1 MDSQGDCPQN
11 SHEMSEKGSV
21 PMSEE
26 SEKGSV
32 PMNFQGDCPQNSRE
46 MREMGS
52 VPMNSAPTQAIFARI
67 AGCYDILNR
76 VMTCGIDIL
85 WRRRALTALRS
96 SLKGSVPDAFKG
108 TVPLAILDEATGTAD
123 FAIGAAKKFPSAR
136 ITGIDMSAP
145 MLAVGRQKVAKA
157 GLADRVTLLE
167 GNAEALA
174 LPDSSCDGV
183 MCAFGYR
190 NFPHKNLALAEAAR
204 VLKPEGRLLVLEL
217 FRIESRFFAWF
228 TSLWLDL
235 LARFFPRSLRSDY
248 VYLRGSIEKTASA
261 VEFKNLAESAGFTL
275 LADSFYLPSCHCL
288 LFERGHT
295 VEDEAVTSRPP
306 AKVV

>member
-1 MDSQGDCPQN
+1 
-11 SHEMSEKGSV
+11 MSEEREKGSV
-21 PMSEE
+21 PL
-26 SEKGSV
+26 
-32 PMNFQGDCPQNSRE
+32 
-46 MREMGS
+46 
-52 VPMNSAPTQAIFARI
+52 NSAPTQAIFARI

-85 WRRRALTALRS
+85 WRRRALAALRS
-96 SLKGSVPDAFKG
+96 SFKG

-174 LPDSSCDGV
+174 LPDASFDVV

-261 VEFKNLAESAGFTL
+261 AEFKNLAESAGFTL

>member
-1 MDSQGDCPQN
+1 MS
-11 SHEMSEKGSV
+11 EESEKGSV

-26 SEKGSV
+26 SE
-32 PMNFQGDCPQNSRE
+32 NFQGDCPQNSRE

-96 SLKGSVPDAFKG
+96 SFKGS
-108 TVPLAILDEATGTAD
+108 VPLAILDEATGTAD

-136 ITGIDMSAP
+136 ITGIDMSEP

-174 LPDSSCDGV
+174 LPDASFDVV

-261 VEFKNLAESAGFTL
+261 AEFKNLAESAGFTR

>member
-1 MDSQGDCPQN
+1 
-11 SHEMSEKGSV
+11 
-21 PMSEE
+21 MSEE
-26 SEKGSV
+26 REKGSV
-32 PMNFQGDCPQNSRE
+32 PMN
-46 MREMGS
+46 S
-52 VPMNSAPTQAIFARI
+52 VPTQAIFARI

-96 SLKGSVPDAFKG
+96 SFKGSVPLALKGTVPDAFKG

-174 LPDSSCDGV
+174 LPDSSFDVV

-261 VEFKNLAESAGFTL
+261 AEFKNLAESAGFTL

-295 VEDEAVTSRPP
+295 VEDEAVTSRPQ

>member
-1 MDSQGDCPQN
+1 
-11 SHEMSEKGSV
+11 
-21 PMSEE
+21 MSEE
-26 SEKGSV
+26 SEK
-32 PMNFQGDCPQNSRE
+32 
-46 MREMGS
+46 GS

-96 SLKGSVPDAFKG
+96 SFKGSVPPALKGTVPDAFKGSVPLALKGSVPDAFKG
-108 TVPLAILDEATGTAD
+108 SVPLAILDEATGTAD

-136 ITGIDMSAP
+136 ITGIDMSEP

-174 LPDSSCDGV
+174 LPDASFNVV

-261 VEFKNLAESAGFTL
+261 AEFKNLAESAGFTL

-288 LFERGHT
+288 LFERGIQSKT
-295 VEDEAVTSRPP
+295 
-306 AKVV
+306 KQ